1 MENGLLMNNKKKIKV
16 KFIGK
21 DNPISLRNGKEYDA
35 IVGQKGMYCIVDES
49 GEEYAY
55 NPKQFEIV
63 EE

>member
-1 MENGLLMNNKKKIKV
+1 MNNMKKIKV

-21 DNPISLRNGKEYDA
+21 DNPLSLRNGKEYEA
-35 IVGQKGMYCIVDES
+35 IIGQKGMYCIVDES

-55 NPKQFEIV
+55 NPKQFEII

>member
-1 MENGLLMNNKKKIKV
+1 MNSRKKIKV

-21 DNPISLRNGKEYDA
+21 DNPLALRNGKEYEA
-35 IVGQKGMYCIVDES
+35 IIGQKGMYCIVDES

>member
-1 MENGLLMNNKKKIKV
+1 MKSMKKIKV

-21 DNPISLRNGKEYDA
+21 GNPLSLRNGKEYEA
-35 IVGQKGMYCIVDES
+35 IVGQKGLYCIVDES

>member
-1 MENGLLMNNKKKIKV
+1 MGNGLLMNDKSKIKV

-21 DNPISLRNGKEYDA
+21 DNPLALRNGKEYEA
-35 IVGQKGMYCIVDES
+35 IVGQKGMYCIIDES

-55 NPKQFEIV
+55 NPKLFEIV

>member
-16 KFIGK
+16 KFIGE

>member
-1 MENGLLMNNKKKIKV
+1 MKSMKKIKV

-21 DNPISLRNGKEYDA
+21 DNPLSLRNGKEYEA
-35 IVGQKGMYCIVDES
+35 IVGQKGLYCIVDES